1 MGCAVYRET
10 FMKSLPLLCVL
21 SLLVFA
27 SSSTAAPQTQVP
39 GYFRYSLGDF
49 TVTALYDGNL
59 DIPLSGYKGA
69 SLEKMKALAAGQ
81 FIDRPRGVP
90 TAVNAYLVDTGS
102 HRILVDTGTAKCFGP
117 GLGLVPGNL
126 RAAGY
131 APEDIDIVVIT
142 HLHGDHYCGLKNADG
157 TRAYPKAAVWVAEE
171 EAAYWLDSDLAA
183 MPEKARSPFKT
194 AREVMGLYQT
204 AGAFHSFKAGSGIV
218 DGMRSFSIPGHTPG
232 QTAFLFESKGQS
244 LLAMGDIVHCYAV
257 QFPLPEVT
265 IASDTDPA
273 TAAATRRALF
283 ASLAKDGTAVAGSH
297 LPFPGIG
304 HLRKDGEG
312 YLWVPA
318 EYEVTAK

>member
-1 MGCAVYRET
+1 
-10 FMKSLPLLCVL
+10 MKSLPLLLAL
-21 SLLVFA
+21 SLLLFC
-27 SSSTAAPQTQVP
+27 SSSGAGPKTQVP
-39 GYFRYSLGDF
+39 GYFRYSLGEF

-59 DIPLSGYKGA
+59 DIPLSGYTGA

-81 FIDRPRGVP
+81 FIERPRGVP
-90 TAVNAYLVDTGS
+90 TAVNAYLIDTGS
-102 HRILVDTGTAKCFGP
+102 HRILVDAGTAKCFGP

-157 TRAYPKAAVWVAEE
+157 SRAYPKAVVWVDEK

-183 MPEKARSPFKT
+183 MTEKAQSPFKT
-194 AREVMGLYQT
+194 AREVMALYRA
-204 AGAFHSFKAGSGIV
+204 AGAFHSFKAGETIV
-218 DGMRSFSIPGHTPG
+218 PGLRSLAIPGHTPG
-232 QTAFLFESKGQS
+232 QTAYRIESKGQT

-257 QFPLPEVT
+257 QFPLPGVT
-265 IASDTDPA
+265 IASDVDPA
-273 TAAATRRALF
+273 AAAATRKALF

-304 HLRKDGEG
+304 HLRQDGDG
-312 YLWVPA
+312 FLWVPV
-318 EYEVTAK
+318 EYELTGK

>member
-1 MGCAVYRET
+1 
-10 FMKSLPLLCVL
+10 MKSLPLFCVL

-27 SSSTAAPQTQVP
+27 SSSAAAPKTQVP

-49 TVTALYDGNL
+49 TVTALYDGNM

-69 SLEKMKALAAGQ
+69 SAEKMKALAAGQ

-90 TAVNAYLVDTGS
+90 TAVNAYLIDTGS
-102 HRILVDTGTAKCFGP
+102 HRILVDAGTAKCFGP

-131 APEDIDIVVIT
+131 APEDIDVVVIT
-142 HLHGDHYCGLKNADG
+142 HLHGDHYCGLRNADG
-157 TRAYPKAAVWVAEE
+157 RRAYPKAAVWVAEE

-183 MPEKARSPFKT
+183 MTEKAQSPFKM
-194 AREVMGLYQT
+194 AREVMGLYQA
-204 AGAFHSFKAGSGIV
+204 AGTLHRYKVGDGIV
-218 DGMRSFSIPGHTPG
+218 EGVRSVAIPGHTPG
-232 QTAFLFESKGQS
+232 QTAYRIESKGQT

-265 IASDTDPA
+265 IASDVDSA
-273 TAAATRRALF
+273 TAAATRKALF
-283 ASLAKDGTAVAGSH
+283 ASLAKDGIAVAGSH

-304 HLRKDGEG
+304 HVRKDAEG
-312 YLWVPA
+312 FLWVPV
-318 EYEVTAK
+318 EYELTAK